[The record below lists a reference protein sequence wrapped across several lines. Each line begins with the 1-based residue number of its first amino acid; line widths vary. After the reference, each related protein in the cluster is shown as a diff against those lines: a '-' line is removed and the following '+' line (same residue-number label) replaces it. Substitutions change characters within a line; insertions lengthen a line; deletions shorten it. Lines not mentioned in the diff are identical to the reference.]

1 MIIIYVIFGI
11 VILYGIVTILV
22 DNAENK
28 DRVERNKIAKA
39 KKIQELETEYKK
51 KLKELEK

>member
-11 VILYGIVTILV
+11 VILYGIVTIWI
-22 DNAENK
+22 DNAERK
-28 DRVERNKIAKA
+28 DETERNKIAKA
-39 KKIQELETEYKK
+39 KKIQQLEAEYKK